1 MACLEYLLRNGIE
14 DAVDAD
20 TDLDGAIEEFYYI
33 YVPSVAVKP
42 YLILSFGATAQYE
55 ALQSLTP
62 VATDVLAYFDIYS
75 DSVVSVEA
83 ETIQAYL
90 NTLFDGKVITITGY
104 APITMRR
111 GTEITLFEE
120 ESRLWHINSQY
131 KMIAIPS

>member
-1 MACLEYLLRNGIE
+1 MATLEYLLRNGIE

-20 TDLDGAIEEFYYI
+20 TDLNGAIEEFYYVK
-33 YVPSVAVKP
+33 VPAAAVRP

-62 VATDVLAYFDIYS
+62 VATDVLAYFDVYS
-75 DSVVSVEA
+75 SHVVSVEA

-90 NTLFDGKVITITGY
+90 NTLFDGKVVTITGY

-120 ESRLWHINSQY
+120 ESQLWHINSQY
-131 KMIAIPS
+131 RITAIPS